1 METADKNTSNT
12 EGTSTSHEGQKSNYH
27 PGTRQQDAKLLLV
40 INNRMPIISDAD
52 GTANYDNATNRLQ
65 CISPKT
71 RLILLAGTTILTLV
85 SAMCFL
91 LVIRLSCSKPREL
104 QQTAQNIDCTNESLN
119 SPLDN
124 FFGYDVSLLILCNRN
139 LGICLA
145 TIAAT
150 LLSTAIYLRH
160 PVIHKT
166 KDKGVSRNNVLRT
179 NLVLLIIG
187 LFACINLILLAC
199 YDLTVKPQ
207 HLIFVLSCFGSFI
220 VYELGHNCC
229 LMNDILRN
237 RKLTWRHQSKD
248 SFRNQYVIFTSL
260 ALILGV
266 ASCLFAISGSILRL
280 RFGQCGSQ
288 FQWMAIIS
296 ISGFFVPVYLLIVI
310 RDYLLY
316 HKY

>member
-12 EGTSTSHEGQKSNYH
+12 EGTITSHENQKSNYH
-27 PGTRQQDAKLLLV
+27 PSTRQQDAKLLLV

-91 LVIRLSCSKPREL
+91 LVIRLSCLKPREL

-166 KDKGVSRNNVLRT
+166 KDKGVSRNNILRT

-187 LFACINLILLAC
+187 LFACINLILLAY
-199 YDLTVKPQ
+199 YDVTVQPL
-207 HLIFVLSCFGSFI
+207 HIIFALACFGSFI
-220 VYELGHNCC
+220 IYELGHNFC
-229 LMNDILRN
+229 LMSDLLRN
-237 RKLTWRHQSKD
+237 RVWTSKNQSND
-248 SFRNQYVIFTSL
+248 SFQQRYVIFTSL
-260 ALILGV
+260 ALFFGITSSLIT
-266 ASCLFAISGSILRL
+266 ISG
-280 RFGQCGSQ
+280 FGGWYGGWFGRYRVQC
-288 FQWMAIIS
+288 QWMAILS
-296 ISGFFVPVYLLIVI
+296 ILGYFLPVYLLIVI
-310 RDYLLY
+310 RDYLLC
-316 HKY
+316 H